1 MRYLPRHLEARIEL
15 AARHFKVIFLTGAR
29 QTGKSTLLAH
39 LFPHVKMITFDP
51 VQDLYDARRDPDLFL
66 DHFPPPLILDEIQ
79 YAPELFPAIKRRVDL
94 SPATG
99 QYFLTGSQQFG
110 LLKDISES
118 LAGRAIS
125 LHLSSFTPAEE
136 AGKGKAAPRL
146 QDWLQRPAQAC
157 EIFQPAESQKKIL
170 SPILWRGT
178 LPGTRTLPDAL
189 IPDYFR
195 SYAETYIDRDIRR
208 MGQIRETQE
217 FARFVNLSGAL
228 TACEINASQL
238 GRDIG
243 ISPSTAQQ
251 WLAMLSACYQ
261 WREIPA
267 YHGNAIKRVAS
278 KAKGYI
284 TDTGLACWLQRLSSP
299 DALAASPMLGRI
311 FETFVAHVLLAQAGA
326 LALAPL
332 AWHWRTAGGAEIDLL
347 FERDGLLYP
356 VEMKCSTLLHGH
368 DTRGIQALKKTYGDK
383 VQPGLIV
390 YAGKECRP
398 VNEYATAVPWF
409 GL

>member
-1 MRYLPRHLEARIEL
+1 MRYLPRHLEDRIEL

-39 LFPHVKMITFDP
+39 LFPDIKMITFDP

-79 YAPELFPAIKRRVDL
+79 YAPELFPAIKRRVDRN
-94 SPATG
+94 PMTG

-118 LAGRAIS
+118 LAGRAVS
-125 LHLSSFTPAEE
+125 LHLSSFTPAEQT
-136 AGKGKAAPRL
+136 GKGREAPRL
-146 QDWLQRPAQAC
+146 QAWLQNPEQASR
-157 EIFQPAESQKKIL
+157 IFQPAAPPQHPL
-170 SPILWRGT
+170 SHTLWRGT
-178 LPGTRTLPDAL
+178 LPGTFTLPDAL

-243 ISPSTAQQ
+243 IAPSTARQ

-284 TDTGLACWLQRLSSP
+284 TDAGLACWLQRLSSP
-299 DALAASPMLGRI
+299 AALAASPMLGRI
-311 FETFVAHVLLAQAGA
+311 FETFFVHVLLSQAGA

-347 FERDGLLYP
+347 FERDSLLYP

-368 DTRGIQALKKTYGDK
+368 DTRGIQALKKTYGEK
-383 VQPGLIV
+383 VQPGLII
-390 YAGKECRP
+390 YAGKDCRP
-398 VNEYATAVPWF
+398 LNEYATAVPWF
-409 GL
+409 VL